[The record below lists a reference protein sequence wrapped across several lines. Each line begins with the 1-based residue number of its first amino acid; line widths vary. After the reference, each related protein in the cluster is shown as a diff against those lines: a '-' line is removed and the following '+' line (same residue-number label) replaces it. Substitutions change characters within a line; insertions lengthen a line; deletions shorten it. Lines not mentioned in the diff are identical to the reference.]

1 MPIRPS
7 LARYTPEEI
16 PGAKA
21 VDLVTGVPYSVESI
35 ARFSKIP
42 GEYLVTLICFSL
54 EGRTT
59 VSFYVNTDG
68 VFRTIDSQTYACHT
82 LDKDEDI
89 FVPAKSTM
97 DLNLLSTANITGYPI
112 RYLVRVSKTSI
123 IDKLL
128 YGISLSDVDI
138 PLNEK
143 FKLGNRIVSGDI
155 PTYNPALVSRRQIS
169 RTITAAGGASTQ
181 IGETITVPKNRYIV
195 LDEIAVDGYQSGV
208 TDNYIIIDRDLDDNY
223 VSLNC
228 YALPPFVTG
237 ILPNIPLSNPF
248 KMRIPALDKLSIYLE
263 NGSPVTN
270 FRIRYKYSTY
280 VLTIPEKILWG
291 VTLTADEVVIA
302 KENDLENKV
311 KAGLI

>member
-7 LARYTPEEI
+7 LARYPPEDI

-21 VDLVTGVPYSVESI
+21 VDLVAGVPYSVESI
-35 ARFSKIP
+35 TRFSKIP
-42 GEYLVTLICFSL
+42 GEYLVTLLSFSL

-59 VSFYVNTDG
+59 VSFYVNNDG

-82 LDKDEDI
+82 LDKDEEI

-112 RYLVRVSKTSI
+112 RYLVRVSKTSV

-128 YGISLSDVDI
+128 YGIPLSNSDT
-138 PLNEK
+138 PLNNM
-143 FKLGNRIVSGDI
+143 FSLGNRILSGDI
-155 PTYNPALVSRRQIS
+155 PKYRPTLVSRRQIS
-169 RTITAAGGASTQ
+169 RTITAVGGSSTQ

-195 LDEIAVDGYQSGV
+195 LDEIAVDGYQSAV
-208 TDNYIIIDRDLDDNY
+208 TDNNIVIDRDLDDDY
-223 VSLNC
+223 ISLNC
-228 YALPPFVTG
+228 YALPPFITG
-237 ILPNIPLSNPF
+237 VLPNVPLSNPF
-248 KMRIPALDKLSIYLE
+248 KMRVPALDKLSIYLE
-263 NGSPVTN
+263 NGSPITN

-291 VTLTADEVVIA
+291 VTLTADEEAIA
-302 KENDLENKV
+302 KSNDLENKV